1 MAIGLKTNKV
11 QSNGTAVNG
20 ANITGFSAPVIY
32 DKGIQMSTAPR
43 VLKAQFGDGY
53 EMRVKDGINN
63 TPRTWNLSFNTR
75 PKAEIDDLYT
85 FMNQLAQVSTAKL
98 TVPDTNASG
107 NEEEVIVILEGYSKT
122 VNYDEYYSLSCTAKE
137 VFEV

>member
-11 QSNGTAVNG
+11 QSDGSTVNG

-32 DKGIQMSTAPR
+32 DKGIQMATKPR

-63 TPRTWNLSFNTR
+63 TPRTWTMAFNNR

-85 FMNQLAQVSTAKL
+85 FMNQLAEVSSAKL
-98 TVPDTNASG
+98 TVPDSNAGGS
-107 NEEEVIVILEGYSKT
+107 EETVVVILEGYSKT
-122 VNYDEYYSLSCTAKE
+122 YNYAEYYSLSCTARE
-137 VFEV
+137 VFEA

>member
-11 QSNGTAVNG
+11 QSDGSTVNG

-32 DKGIQMSTAPR
+32 DKGIQMATAPR

-63 TPRTWNLSFNTR
+63 TPRTWTMAFNNR

-85 FMNQLAQVSTAKL
+85 FMNQLAEVSSAKL
-98 TVPDTNASG
+98 TVPDSNAGGS
-107 NEEEVIVILEGYSKT
+107 EETVVVILEGYSKT
-122 VNYDEYYSLSCTAKE
+122 YNYAEYYSLSCTARE
-137 VFEV
+137 VFEA

>member
-32 DKGIQMSTAPR
+32 DKGVQMSTKPR

-63 TPRTWNLSFNTR
+63 TPRSWSLNFANR

-85 FMNQLAQVSTAKL
+85 FMNQLAEVSTAKL
-98 TVPDTNASG
+98 TIPDTNASG
-107 NEEEVIVILEGYSKT
+107 SEEEVIVIIEGYNKSI
-122 VNYDEYYSLSCTAKE
+122 NYDEYYSLSCTARE
-137 VFEV
+137 VFES